1 MMEPQTVEKKNNVFE
16 LYNELEDDEDDISE
30 VARKIYNILHE
41 SSKRDAKKILDEYKL
56 NKQDS
61 ETAYSEEKLV
71 EKLEFLIRIIY
82 EEKLNLLKKF
92 LEE

>member
-1 MMEPQTVEKKNNVFE
+1 MKVQKK
-16 LYNELEDDEDDISE
+16 
-30 VARKIYNILHE
+30 
-41 SSKRDAKKILDEYKL
+41 DAKKILDEYKL

-61 ETAYSEEKLV
+61 ETAYSEEKLA

-82 EEKLNLLKKF
+82 EEKLNLLKKI